1 MRRRDLLINNRPIE
15 EDRKLYFQWGDTT
28 GYLSG
33 QCGTTGELKK
43 FYWEDYKFGDGKS
56 SPGATGMTKYNANDS
71 KVTLEQCDDI
81 VRANWGCNWRMP
93 TTDEFVALGDAVNTA
108 WTSDYS
114 GTTTSDGMVDGRDYV
129 EIGGVKW
136 ATMNVGATD
145 DKDLPGMV
153 CTAKDGSGKVLFFPA
168 AGYCDDGGFYGWGSD
183 GRYWS
188 SSLYSSNVQSAYRL
202 SFYYDGSVGWQ
213 SYNGR
218 YLGFSVRGV
227 TYKNIQ
233 PINTKA
239 LDVAFYDGNDIVIR
253 SQEDWKDNETPI
265 GIVVVPGSHDRYGDG
280 SCGIMSLV
288 GMSIGTPETGIAVTG
303 ASETDN
309 INMYWGHYNALVGN
323 NIFLST
329 TALTSA
335 GNYIPYQ
342 TNSASTACSISS
354 GSIVWPYAGTTTA
367 PTSAA
372 STSYTNTGGYVSA
385 TTGKSGCDFNGI
397 RNTVSLYVATS
408 ASTQWTAST
417 VSNDYSTG
425 TTGNTP
431 AAACAGRFK
440 TVGTKS
446 FLDVFSGTSTNN
458 INYVT
463 SASTKDNKGFWYLPA
478 EGELCYLPRNKYEI
492 NKTILALNQKYGNV
506 GVQLGTS
513 SYYWSSSEFNN
524 KYAYGVT
531 MGDGHLDYYRK
542 DYSSYVRAFMRL

>member
-43 FYWEDYKFGDGKS
+43 FYWADYKFGDGKT
-56 SPGATGMTKYNANDS
+56 SPGDTGMTKYNANDS

-93 TTDEFVALGDAVNTA
+93 TKDEFVALGNAVNTA
-108 WTSDYS
+108 WTSSYS

-129 EIGGVKW
+129 EIGGIKW

-168 AGYCDDGGFYGWGSD
+168 AGFCENGSLLEWGRY

-188 SSLYSSNVQSAYRL
+188 SSLNSSNLQSAYDL
-202 SFYYDGSVGWQ
+202 YFVNGSVNWQ
-213 SYNGR
+213 DARYRYNGK
-218 YLGFSVRGV
+218 SVRGV

-288 GMSIGTPETGIAVTG
+288 GMDYNHPTSGILVTG
-303 ASETDN
+303 TSQTDN
-309 INMYWGHYNALVGN
+309 VNMYWGHYNATVGN

-329 TALTSA
+329 TALTSSY
-335 GNYIPYQ
+335 NYIPYQ
-342 TNSASTACSISS
+342 TNSASTACTIAS
-354 GSIVWPYAGTTTA
+354 GNIVWPYAGTTTA

-372 STSYTNTGGYVSA
+372 STSYSNTGGYVSA

-397 RNTVSLYVATS
+397 RNTAALYVKTRTA
-408 ASTQWTAST
+408 AQWTAST
-417 VSNDYSTG
+417 VTNASG
-425 TTGNTP
+425 TTNTP
-431 AAACAGRFK
+431 PAACAGRFK
-440 TVGTKS
+440 TVGTRS

-458 INYVT
+458 INYGT
-463 SASTKDNKGFWYLPA
+463 SASTKDNNGFWYLPA
-478 EGELCYLPRNKYEI
+478 EGELCYLQRNRFEI

-506 GVQLGTS
+506 GVQLNTS
-513 SYYWSSSEFNN
+513 SRYWSSSENN
-524 KYAYGVT
+524 NNFACNVRMDNGGV
-531 MGDGHLDYYRK
+531 DYNGKSTNR
-542 DYSSYVRAFMRL
+542 SVRAFMRL